1 MQTIHEIKDDPCKK
15 TTDYV
20 MAVTGLILALMKDR
34 TESVLSTD
42 CANNL
47 NTFCAKIRF
56 CSHVKAVNGN
66 SSEGFS
72 QLSHFSVDNMV

>member
-1 MQTIHEIKDDPCKK
+1 MSQYVKSVIRARKAGYVTII
-15 TTDYV
+15 
-20 MAVTGLILALMKDR
+20 TGMIAALMKDR
-34 TESVLSTD
+34 TAPYLSTD
-42 CANNL
+42 CATKL

-66 SSEGFS
+66 SSEGFY